1 MKKILLYLT
10 VLTSIFTFSVK
21 ANAETKTSSEN
32 KFVYDEVGEYL
43 SGFGYDNSDEVSI
56 SQEYSVYNSEENTKL
71 IFVKVDNKNVGAI
84 SISKDNKTA
93 FLYGTDLLKEIDDE
107 SFSIVSTKNNVEI
120 RTKSK
125 IYSLYGKNKYCGV
138 NKKNKY
144 NNYKKIKYIDVTK
157 DVNISGEKVDS
168 VGMME
173 DNIVSGDYQTNF
185 SYIGTHQKTL
195 AKIKKTKNVKNLYM
209 IPVKLMKND
218 EVQVGNAKYGM
229 CWAAAGASIIQYK
242 RGDISSY
249 STWENYNNLKKY
261 YGGNPIGTIEWEKRM
276 WDYHKLK
283 MTYVD
288 HRMSYKTVSNL
299 MKNNK
304 PVYCSFLHNESNTNN
319 NYAHAVVLC
328 GSYYRTD
335 LDRYYYVYMDSNWA
349 DNGVYVVNHIWE
361 TEMNSDTGSNFYYN
375 PGDGTIY
382 NNWRYSFY

>member
-138 NKKNKY
+138 NKK
-144 NNYKKIKYIDVTK
+144 
-157 DVNISGEKVDS
+157 IS
-168 VGMME
+168 
-173 DNIVSGDYQTNF
+173 I
-185 SYIGTHQKTL
+185 II
-195 AKIKKTKNVKNLYM
+195 IKK
-209 IPVKLMKND
+209 
-218 EVQVGNAKYGM
+218 
-229 CWAAAGASIIQYK
+229 
-242 RGDISSY
+242 
-249 STWENYNNLKKY
+249 
-261 YGGNPIGTIEWEKRM
+261 
-276 WDYHKLK
+276 
-283 MTYVD
+283 
-288 HRMSYKTVSNL
+288 
-299 MKNNK
+299 
-304 PVYCSFLHNESNTNN
+304 
-319 NYAHAVVLC
+319 
-328 GSYYRTD
+328 
-335 LDRYYYVYMDSNWA
+335 
-349 DNGVYVVNHIWE
+349 
-361 TEMNSDTGSNFYYN
+361 
-375 PGDGTIY
+375 
-382 NNWRYSFY
+382 